1 MVMDLIMQQSGA
13 SNVIQISLFNSKV
26 NYILRQPTH
35 ECIETH
41 FITEL

>member
-1 MVMDLIMQQSGA
+1 MVMVLIMQQNA